1 MLLKKKGEGMSEKK
15 KTINAFMLIVLLF
28 GLISLFAAYPLS
40 NGDEGFHMAKSYSMF
55 SETFPRETSEKKLR
69 EIELIAISQPK
80 QISIR
85 KFYGEKIKSVANDG
99 IKFNVLTDQNLTS
112 KIDVGHFIPAIGLLI
127 GRIVYPSYGVM
138 LFSARLFNLI
148 FFLGGMYLIFR
159 RAKFDHLIFLMIF
172 TVPFMQKIASPS
184 YDIFAFLAVAAF
196 GTNFLYLSQLKKVSD
211 VRKEDVVYTVMTIAL
226 ILLTKLNYIF
236 ALPVLL
242 GIPIVYNPILSAL
255 KRCSRISRVLL
266 AIVTSLLFLTVVLF
280 VHRVYNIPDLIKVFF
295 NNYFNVATMGGRG
308 ATLFSVVQDNLPEI
322 VNICWIVCLVLVMM
336 STQKSG
342 YRLPTAL
349 AGLIV
354 YLLNWFGI
362 FLGFYSSHP
371 EHFSFDDLTGRY
383 LHAYIIFL
391 IPLMSWLGMK
401 MNFKISPKAKYYIAI
416 FSTSS
421 VLILYLITIVY
432 RGFILGITPAW
443 KN

>member
-1 MLLKKKGEGMSEKK
+1 MSEKK

-28 GLISLFAAYPLS
+28 GLISLFASYPLS

-55 SETFPRETSEKKLR
+55 SARYPKETSEKRLR
-69 EIELIAISQPK
+69 EIELTAISQPK

-85 KFYGEKIKSVANDG
+85 KFYGEKIESVANDG

-112 KIDVGHFIPAIGLLI
+112 KIDVGHLVPAIGLLL
-127 GRIVYPSYGVM
+127 GRLIYPSYGVM
-138 LFSARLFNLI
+138 LLSARLFNLI
-148 FFLGGMYLIFR
+148 FFLGGMYLIFK

-211 VRKEDVVYTVMTIAL
+211 VRKEDVVYTLMTIAL

-242 GIPIVYNPILSAL
+242 GIPIVYNPILSVL
-255 KRCSRISRVLL
+255 KRFPRIIRVSL
-266 AIVTSLLFLTVVLF
+266 AIVTSLLFLTVILF

-295 NNYFNVATMGGRG
+295 NNYLNVATMGGRG

-336 STQKSG
+336 ATQKNG
-342 YRLPTAL
+342 YKLPTAL

-362 FLGFYSSHP
+362 FLGFYSLHP
-371 EHFSFDDLTGRY
+371 NHITFDDLTGRY

-401 MNFKISPKAKYYIAI
+401 MNFRISPNAKYYIAI
-416 FSTSS
+416 FSTTG
-421 VLILYLITIVY
+421 VLALYIIAIVY